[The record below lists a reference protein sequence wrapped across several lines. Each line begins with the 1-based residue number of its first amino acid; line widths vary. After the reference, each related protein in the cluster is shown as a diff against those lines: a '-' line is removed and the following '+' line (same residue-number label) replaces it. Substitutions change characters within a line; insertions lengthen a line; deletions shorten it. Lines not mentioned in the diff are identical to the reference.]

1 MIGQAIADGLLTG
14 GILALGAIGYS
25 LSARIL
31 KFANFAHAELLTAG
45 AYLALTVV
53 TMIGPGQSL
62 GPLSFGLPLMVA
74 TVAAGLATGLLAIVV
89 DRLVFSRLRARRAA
103 SLTLVFA
110 SFGVAL
116 VLRNL
121 VLLVWGPDAHYYGQE
136 LQIAVEVLPD
146 VRLMPDHVFVLAFT
160 VLLVVALHL
169 FLQGSRVGI
178 AMRAMADSPSLSQAC
193 GIDTASVIRWTWLL
207 AGVLAACA
215 GVFAG
220 LTVQIRPEL
229 GFNMLLAVLTAAVLG
244 GTGSLYGA
252 VVGGLV
258 VGLAESLSV
267 LVIPASFKPAVPF
280 VLLLIVLYLRPQGL
294 FTRSARA

>member
-25 LSARIL
+25 LSAQIL
-31 KFANFAHAELLTAG
+31 KFANFAHAELLTMG
-45 AYLALTVV
+45 AYLALAVV
-53 TMIGPGQSL
+53 SLVGAGDTIGPF
-62 GPLSFGLPLMVA
+62 SFGLPLI
-74 TVAAGLATGLLAIVV
+74 LATILAGIGTGLVAIAV
-89 DRLVFSRLRARRAA
+89 DTLVFSRLRARRAA

-110 SFGVAL
+110 SFGAAL

-121 VLLVWGPDAHYYGQE
+121 ILLLWGPDAHYYGQE
-136 LQIAVEVLPD
+136 LQIAVEILPD
-146 VRLMPDHVFVLAFT
+146 VRLMPDHVFVLALT

-169 FLQGSRVGI
+169 FLRTSRVGV
-178 AMRAMADSPSLSQAC
+178 AMRAMADSPPLSQAC

-207 AGVLAACA
+207 AGMLAACA
-215 GVFAG
+215 GVFTG

-244 GTGSLYGA
+244 GSGSLFGA
-252 VVGGLV
+252 VVGGLI

-280 VLLLIVLYLRPQGL
+280 VLLLLVLYVRPQGL
-294 FTRSARA
+294 FTRSVRA

>member
-25 LSARIL
+25 LSAQIL
-31 KFANFAHAELLTAG
+31 KFANFAHAELLTMG
-45 AYLALTVV
+45 AYLALAVV
-53 TMIGPGQSL
+53 SL
-62 GPLSFGLPLMVA
+62 LGAGEAIGPLSFGFPLILA
-74 TVAAGLATGLLAIVV
+74 TVLAGLGTGLVAIAV
-89 DRLVFSRLRARRAA
+89 DILVFRRLRARRAA

-110 SFGVAL
+110 SFGAAL

-121 VLLVWGPDAHYYGQE
+121 ILLLWGPDAHYYGQE
-136 LQIAVEVLPD
+136 LQIAIEILPD

-160 VLLVVALHL
+160 VLLVAALHL
-169 FLQGSRVGI
+169 FLKKSRVGI
-178 AMRAMADSPSLSQAC
+178 AMRAMADSPPLSQAC
-193 GIDTASVIRWTWLL
+193 GIDTASVIRWTWML
-207 AGVLAACA
+207 AGMLAACA
-215 GVFAG
+215 GVFTG

-244 GTGSLYGA
+244 GSGSLIGA

-280 VLLLIVLYLRPQGL
+280 VLLLLVLYVRPQGL
-294 FTRSARA
+294 FTRSVRA